1 MRVEGVK
8 TTTGD
13 VEALDRADQL
23 RREAAELEGKAR
35 KKDEEVA
42 ANRAR
47 KVPHWYNR
55 QQKITW
61 EYEQKQARKALRLL
75 ALEYRQEAQK
85 KTGEAIR
92 LEKKAAEKRQVIRGW
107 DGTKTVTL
115 KTVRDLSARLRDL
128 TPQSCLQWTGRISQ
142 SDDAYETWSVTNVEI
157 VACPEKLGAR

>member
-1 MRVEGVK
+1 MEGIETK
-8 TTTGD
+8 TGD

-42 ANRAR
+42 RSEAA
-47 KVPHWYNR
+47 KVPYYYNQTR
-55 QQKITW
+55 KRTW
-61 EYEQKQARKALRLL
+61 DHEQKQARKAMRAL

-92 LEKKAAEKRQVIRGW
+92 LEKKAAEIRQVIRGW

-128 TPQSCLQWTGRISQ
+128 TPRSCLKWTGRISH